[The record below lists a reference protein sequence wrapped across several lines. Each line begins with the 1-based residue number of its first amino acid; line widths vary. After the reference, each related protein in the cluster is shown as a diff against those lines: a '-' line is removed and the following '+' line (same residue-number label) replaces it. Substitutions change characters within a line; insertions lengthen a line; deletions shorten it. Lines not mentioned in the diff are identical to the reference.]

1 MDKVRVPPKTKEEK
15 LAFLRQQLADR
26 ERSAIEYRDK
36 LQARIDLIAARGTA
50 QDRKDDTRRK
60 ILSGAMLYDRI
71 QKRKLSNQKLTD
83 WMGEFLTRN
92 DDRALFKLAPLDK
105 NESEESNDSNLD
117 ISDKTA
123 SYEIDNDD
131 SRISDITIDNEYSL
145 SPDISANYN

>member
-83 WMGEFLTRN
+83 WMSEFLTRD
-92 DDRALFKLAPLDK
+92 DDRALFQLAK
-105 NESEESNDSNLD
+105 IDS
-117 ISDKTA
+117 IATS
-123 SYEIDNDD
+123 EIDNTEIAIIDSPDLHESGIAIDD
-131 SRISDITIDNEYSL
+131 SHLQLSDDIDN
-145 SPDISANYN
+145 YN

>member
-83 WMGEFLTRN
+83 WMSEFLTRD
-92 DDRALFKLAPLDK
+92 DDRALFQLAKIDK
-105 NESEESNDSNLD
+105 
-117 ISDKTA
+117 IA
-123 SYEIDNDD
+123 SSEIDNTEIAIIDSPDLHESGIAIDESQLQLSDD
-131 SRISDITIDNEYSL
+131 IDNH
-145 SPDISANYN
+145 N

>member
-71 QKRKLSNQKLTD
+71 QKRKLSNQKLAD
-83 WMGEFLTRN
+83 WMSEFLTRD
-92 DDRALFKLAPLDK
+92 DDRALFQLAKIDK
-105 NESEESNDSNLD
+105 
-117 ISDKTA
+117 IA
-123 SYEIDNDD
+123 SSEIDNTEIAIIDSLDLHESGIAIDD
-131 SRISDITIDNEYSL
+131 SHLQLSSDNE
-145 SPDISANYN
+145 NHN

>member
-71 QKRKLSNQKLTD
+71 QKRKLSNQKLAD
-83 WMGEFLTRN
+83 WMSEFLTRD
-92 DDRALFKLAPLDK
+92 DDRALFQLAKIAKIDK
-105 NESEESNDSNLD
+105 
-117 ISDKTA
+117 IA
-123 SYEIDNDD
+123 SSEIDNTEIAIIDSPDLHESGAIDD
-131 SRISDITIDNEYSL
+131 SHLQLSDDIDN
-145 SPDISANYN
+145 YN

>member
-60 ILSGAMLYDRI
+60 FLSGAMLYDRI
-71 QKRKLSNQKLTD
+71 QKRKLSNQKLAD
-83 WMGEFLTRN
+83 WMSEFLTRD
-92 DDRALFKLAPLDK
+92 DDRALFQLAKIDK
-105 NESEESNDSNLD
+105 
-117 ISDKTA
+117 IA
-123 SYEIDNDD
+123 SSEIDNTEIAIIDSPDLQESGIAIDGSHLQLSDD
-131 SRISDITIDNEYSL
+131 IDN
-145 SPDISANYN
+145 YN

>member
-83 WMGEFLTRN
+83 WMSEFLTRD
-92 DDRALFKLAPLDK
+92 DDRALFQLAK
-105 NESEESNDSNLD
+105 IDSIAN
-117 ISDKTA
+117 S
-123 SYEIDNDD
+123 EIDNTEIVIIDSPDLHESGIAIDD
-131 SRISDITIDNEYSL
+131 SHLQLSDDIDNH
-145 SPDISANYN
+145 N

>member
-1 MDKVRVPPKTKEEK
+1 MENIKTPKTRQTQEEK
-15 LAFLRQQLADR
+15 LKALKDKLADR

-83 WMGEFLTRN
+83 WMSEFLTRD
-92 DDRALFKLAPLDK
+92 DDRALFQLAKIAKIDK
-105 NESEESNDSNLD
+105 
-117 ISDKTA
+117 IA
-123 SYEIDNDD
+123 SSEIDNTEIAIIDSPDLHESGIAIDD
-131 SRISDITIDNEYSL
+131 SHLQLSDNIDN
-145 SPDISANYN
+145 YN

>member
-83 WMGEFLTRN
+83 WMSEFLTR
-92 DDRALFKLAPLDK
+92 DEDRALFQLAKIAKIDK
-105 NESEESNDSNLD
+105 
-117 ISDKTA
+117 IA
-123 SYEIDNDD
+123 SSEIDNTEIAIIDSPDLHESGIAIDD
-131 SRISDITIDNEYSL
+131 SHLQLSDDIDNH
-145 SPDISANYN
+145 N

>member
-83 WMGEFLTRN
+83 WMSEFLTRD
-92 DDRALFKLAPLDK
+92 DDRALFQLAKIAKIDK
-105 NESEESNDSNLD
+105 
-117 ISDKTA
+117 IA
-123 SYEIDNDD
+123 SSEIDNTEIAIIDSPDLQESGIAIDGSHLQLSDD
-131 SRISDITIDNEYSL
+131 IDN
-145 SPDISANYN
+145 YN

>member
-83 WMGEFLTRN
+83 WMSEFLTRD
-92 DDRALFKLAPLDK
+92 DDRALFQLAK
-105 NESEESNDSNLD
+105 IDSIAN
-117 ISDKTA
+117 S
-123 SYEIDNDD
+123 EIDNTEIAIIDSPDLHESGIAIDD
-131 SRISDITIDNEYSL
+131 SHLQLSDDIDNH
-145 SPDISANYN
+145 N